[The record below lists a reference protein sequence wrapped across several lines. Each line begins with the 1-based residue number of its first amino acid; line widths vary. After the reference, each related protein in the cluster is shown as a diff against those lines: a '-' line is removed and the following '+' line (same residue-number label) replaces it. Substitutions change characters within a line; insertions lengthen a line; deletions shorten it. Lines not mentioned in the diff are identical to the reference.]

1 MKKLAPLCFVACLA
15 GLTFAGPA
23 RADVPC
29 DEFTSPL
36 QTAGAG
42 GTGGAGGEAGARR
55 PEPRPS
61 GNRCSG
67 DDGCSVDRVGKAGRA
82 GKFGLAA
89 LMALAGAGAL
99 FADRRRGG

>member
-1 MKKLAPLCFVACLA
+1 MKLAPLCFVACLA
-15 GLTFAGPA
+15 GLTFAEPA
-23 RADVPC
+23 LADVPC
-29 DEFTSPL
+29 DDFAPAL
-36 QTAGAG
+36 QAAGA
-42 GTGGAGGEAGARR
+42 GGAGGEAGSGN
-55 PEPRPS
+55 PEPRPR